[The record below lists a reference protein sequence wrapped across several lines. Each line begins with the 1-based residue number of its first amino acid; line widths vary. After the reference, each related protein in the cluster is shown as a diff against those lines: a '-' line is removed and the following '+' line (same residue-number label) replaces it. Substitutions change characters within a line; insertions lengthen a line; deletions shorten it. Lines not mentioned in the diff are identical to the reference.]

1 MLPSYVD
8 VVLRYDAAYLE
19 TNAVLLTV
27 AWEALPKYTTSLEN
41 LTGYKVVDSFNRDLF
56 VSSRSSQLL
65 TRWASARTCSA
76 ASTPTASK
84 SPRPFSRE
92 PSSRWASC
100 CWRSLL
106 ILGNFLLTQLKLFSP
121 LQSFSVK
128 GTEQLRRTIVHAAV
142 GLNHN

>member
-65 TRWASARTCSA
+65 TRCASARTCSA
-76 ASTPTASK
+76 ASTPTASR
-84 SPRPFSRE
+84 SPQPFSRE

-128 GTEQLRRTIVHAAV
+128 GTEQLRRAIVHAAV
-142 GLNHN
+142 GLKHN